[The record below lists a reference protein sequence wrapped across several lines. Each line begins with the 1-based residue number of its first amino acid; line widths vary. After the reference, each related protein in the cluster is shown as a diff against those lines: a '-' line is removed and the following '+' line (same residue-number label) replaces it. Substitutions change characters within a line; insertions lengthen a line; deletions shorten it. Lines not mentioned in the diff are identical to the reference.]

1 MKYKSE
7 CKMDYG
13 NKYDIPIN
21 KIYYYFRQYIYHTCS
36 RFIFSPDNNF
46 CRIGINNKVFII
58 TMDTKNN
65 YYDFSVVDNNAI
77 WIDYVSPAF
86 NNVFDFLN
94 AIDYY
99 IKNKK
104 EWNKS
109 LNYTIFNNKNE
120 FINCI
125 IKMKHGG
132 KNRYKLTRI
141 L

>member
-13 NKYDIPIN
+13 NKYDIATN
-21 KIYYYFRQYIYHTCS
+21 KIYYYFRQYKYHTGS
-36 RFIFSPDNNF
+36 SFIFSPDSSF
-46 CRIGINNKVFII
+46 CKIKIINKVFII
-58 TMDTKNN
+58 TMNTKIN
-65 YYDFSVVDNNAI
+65 YYNFTVVDNNAV

-109 LNYTIFNNKNE
+109 LNYTIFNDKNE